1 MTAMNDDRGMGGRPG
16 DGMPDDG
23 LPDELRRR
31 LADAV
36 SEIRPAHD
44 ALDRL
49 REAVPARRRRRR
61 ATALTAVATVA
72 VLGIATPMVRTV
84 VITDETTQQSGSK
97 TDSAQDSEAA
107 ATGGESGG
115 TQTFSDG
122 RDPVGST
129 ISGGG
134 TTSGSRN
141 TPKAEPSASAPAAA
155 ASPGLTLPPD
165 QSTASG
171 QPLPTVP
178 PTTATGTV
186 GPTASPSDPPAPA
199 CTIPDLVQVGGN
211 ELGTPGA
218 DGVTYGVVEVRNVAQ
233 HDCTIVGSGHVMV
246 ASPPG
251 NPPIQVSVK
260 IHEAG
265 DPASRLPEV
274 PAPVGPLTLRPGA
287 SYEFQFAWQPTAGT
301 GVNGSCTPGDNPPGP
316 PPPEP
321 ALGYALADGDV
332 TVAEVRLSAACGGVV
347 YRTDVYAAG
356 THPRVG

>member
-1 MTAMNDDRGMGGRPG
+1 MTAMNDDRGTG
-16 DGMPDDG
+16 DLPDGASDG

-36 SEIRPAHD
+36 SEIRPAPD

-84 VITDETTQQSGSK
+84 VINDKTTQQSGSNSESADAAD
-97 TDSAQDSEAA
+97 TAPAGDSDEDPRNNFSDSRGAIGALNGGAVNGGPKSTATIAPSAAPSAA
-107 ATGGESGG
+107 APSA
-115 TQTFSDG
+115 
-122 RDPVGST
+122 GST
-129 ISGGG
+129 PPPDE
-134 TTSGSRN
+134 T
-141 TPKAEPSASAPAAA
+141 AD
-155 ASPGLTLPPD
+155 PGRLPP
-165 QSTASG
+165 
-171 QPLPTVP
+171 TVE

-186 GPTASPSDPPAPA
+186 GPTASPSASPAPA
-199 CTIPDLVQVGGN
+199 CTISDLVQVSN
-211 ELGTPGA
+211 ELGRPGS
-218 DGVTYGVVEVRNVAQ
+218 DGVTYGVLEVRNIANR
-233 HDCTIVGSGHVMV
+233 DCTIVGSGHVMV

-260 IHEAG
+260 VHEAG

-274 PAPVGPLTLRPGA
+274 AAATGPLTLRPGA

-321 ALGYALADGDV
+321 ALAYALADGDV
-332 TVAEVRLSAACGGVV
+332 TLAEVRLSAACGGVV
-347 YRTDVYAAG
+347 YRTKVYATG
-356 THPRVG
+356 TYPRVG